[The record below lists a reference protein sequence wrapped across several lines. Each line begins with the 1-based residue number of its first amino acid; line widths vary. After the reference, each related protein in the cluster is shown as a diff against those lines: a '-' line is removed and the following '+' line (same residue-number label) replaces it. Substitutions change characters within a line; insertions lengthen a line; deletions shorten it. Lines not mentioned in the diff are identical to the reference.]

1 MNMNRFIKLGG
12 LLGLG
17 LACLMGLHFK
27 YALASSQDDLQNR
40 IIDAFLYGPLIQP
53 VLESY
58 DKQGLLRGKPATMM
72 LSGTCGVVG
81 CYYSVLVGQSFY
93 SPGANPQNFSVFALV
108 HLGSHESV
116 VAGGR
121 VGLLPWEMMPS
132 VSETLPPLPPQVVAT
147 PSTTTP
153 APPIKIEVSKTL
165 PATPPNLEII
175 KNLPA
180 PMTTPNI
187 VLP

>member
-1 MNMNRFIKLGG
+1 MNRFIKLGG

-27 YALASSQDDLQNR
+27 YALASSEDDRQNY
-40 IIDAFLYGPLIQP
+40 IIDAFLHSPLIQP
-53 VLESY
+53 VLEDY
-58 DKQGLLRGKPATMM
+58 DRRGLLRGKPQTMM
-72 LSGTCGVVG
+72 HSGTCGFAG
-81 CYYSVLVGQSFY
+81 CGYSALVGQYFFY
-93 SPGANPQNFSVFALV
+93 PPGVNPQSFSVLALV
-108 HLGSHESV
+108 YVDTRGRVDV
-116 VAGGR
+116 VER
-121 VGLLPWEMMPS
+121 VGLLPWEMIPS
-132 VSETLPPLPPQVVAT
+132 ASETLPPLPPLVVAT

-153 APPIKIEVSKTL
+153 APPIKIKVSKTL
-165 PATPPNLEII
+165 PATPPNFEII